1 MKQRSRNLILSAIA
15 VAAVACSDGAG
26 PSELA
31 SAIGDDPRTS
41 ADVPKGD
48 LRIRGVVLRY
58 SGGSDTSHDTLG
70 TLVAVPNA
78 LVEAYWFGPVSDSVI
93 DTIPDDSIQ
102 GDTVHSDTAHVDSIG
117 RVDTLMLGRWAASQA
132 DTSGNPG
139 SAPPRKAA
147 QARTD
152 AMGMFSLDKLARGV
166 YRVDVTPAGSRE
178 VRAWTFVELR
188 DSAWVRF
195 TLPPR

>member
-1 MKQRSRNLILSAIA
+1 MNQPRRNLILFAIA
-15 VAAVACSDGAG
+15 VAVVACSDGAG
-26 PSELA
+26 PSALA

-41 ADVPKGD
+41 SDVPKGD

-58 SGGSDTSHDTLG
+58 SGGSDSSHDTLG

-78 LVEAYWFGPVSDSVI
+78 LVEAYWFGPVSDSVV
-93 DTIPDDSIQ
+93 DTIPDDSVP
-102 GDTVHSDTAHVDSIG
+102 GDTVQSDTVRVDSLG

-139 SAPPRKAA
+139 LAPPRKVA
-147 QARTD
+147 QSRTD
-152 AMGMFSLDKLARGV
+152 AMGMFSLDKLARGF
-166 YRVDVTPAGSRE
+166 YRVDVTPAGSRD
-178 VRAWTFVELR
+178 ASTWTFVELR